1 MNDMYEYLKDH
12 AYISKNKKSNY
23 QFELSKERAECIA
36 NKYDNLIK
44 ELQKENGALK
54 EDIKFCLQ
62 SIKQEMEL
70 SKDSRTRSEMNDCYE
85 ILKGWV
91 K

>member
-1 MNDMYEYLKDH
+1 MSDEQFIREYERLLDEGYCDCNEMNCLDNNSPRRILNIVKD
-12 AYISKNKKSNY
+12 
-23 QFELSKERAECIA
+23 
-36 NKYDNLIK
+36 
-44 ELQKENGALK
+44 LQKENGALK
-54 EDIKFCLQ
+54 EDIKFCLH

>member
-1 MNDMYEYLKDH
+1 MTDEQFIEKYEELLNKGYCDCNEMNCIDNNSPRKILN
-12 AYISKNKKSNY
+12 IVKN
-23 QFELSKERAECIA
+23 
-36 NKYDNLIK
+36 
-44 ELQKENGALK
+44 LQKENWALK
-54 EDIKFCLQ
+54 EDIEFCLH